1 MRRNPVEL
9 GRDTLQRPWE
19 VHRVRRGKR
28 RSTPVEK
35 LFQFVITP
43 PRLGDVMI
51 REETSIAR
59 YEKSCAKDVNL
70 QRRPCSLY
78 FERYHTFVVHLRL
91 TCSIGGNTN

>member
-28 RSTPVEK
+28 RSTSVEK
-35 LFQFVITP
+35 LFQFVITL

-51 REETSIAR
+51 HETTIAR

-70 QRRPCSLY
+70 QRRPCSHY
-78 FERYHTFVVHLRL
+78 FERYHTFVVNLRL
-91 TCSIGGNTN
+91 TCSIGRNTN